1 MNVIKTTQQLYDERE
16 KRFHDAVALKE
27 PDRVPILT
35 PGTNTYDTIDAGYTM
50 AEVLY
55 DYGKAKDAI
64 RKFLTRYEPDSGYVV
79 GTGLE
84 GTGPMLEKA
93 KCKTVSWAGMPGS
106 SIDENSV
113 HQFMEFEVVKTDEL
127 RELSKNLGEFSA
139 TKFLP
144 RVFGL
149 MEPMQHFN
157 FTSTMQYT
165 LTTAGI
171 MPLSAAFSKPD
182 VQNMIKELIELEGM
196 FSKYFGEVGAFAGEV
211 EGMGFPLMAG
221 APTFGAFDFYSDYLR
236 GTMLASTDIYDD
248 EDYVKAFLRDFS
260 DLQIAEIKKN
270 PPAPGRIAFMP
281 MHKGMDGF
289 LSDEHYSRFYWPY
302 QMRLINAW
310 IEAGAIPY
318 VYTEGKYDSRI
329 KHLKELPKGKTIVHF
344 EDVDIVNAKKELK
357 DVACI
362 SGVFPAQL
370 LTYGTKQQVIDEAK
384 RLMDIC
390 APGGG
395 YIFDFD
401 GGIYNHKRENMEEL
415 FDTIKTYG
423 KY

>member
-1 MNVIKTTQQLYDERE
+1 MSEAKAAKQLYDERV

-35 PGTNTYDTIDAGYTM
+35 PGTNTFDTLDAGYTM

-55 DYGKAKDAI
+55 DYQKAKDAI
-64 RKFLTRYEPDSGYVV
+64 RKFLTRYEPDSGYVL

-84 GTGPMLEKA
+84 GTGPMLEKS
-93 KCKTVSWAGMPGS
+93 KCKSVCWAGMPGNL
-106 SIDENSV
+106 IDDNSV
-113 HQFMEFEVVKTDEL
+113 HQFMEFEVVKDDEIQ
-127 RELSKNLGEFSA
+127 ELTKNLGEFSA

-149 MEPMQHFN
+149 MEPMRHFN
-157 FTSTMQYT
+157 LSGTLQYT

-171 MPLSAAFSKPD
+171 MPLSAAFARPD
-182 VQNMIKELIELEGM
+182 VQNMIRELVELEGM
-196 FSKYFGEVGAFAGEV
+196 FAGYFGEVGAFAGEV
-211 EGMGFPLMAG
+211 EGMGFPIMSG
-221 APTFGAFDFYSDYLR
+221 PPTFGAFDFYSDYLR
-236 GTMLASTDIYDD
+236 GTILASMDLYDNE
-248 EDYVKAFLRDFS
+248 EDVEAFLKEFS
-260 DLQIAEIKKN
+260 AMQVAEIKRN
-270 PPAPGRIAFMP
+270 PPQPGRIKFMP
-281 MHKGMDGF
+281 MHKAMDGF
-289 LSDEHYSRFYWPY
+289 LSDEHYGRFYWPY
-302 QMRLINAW
+302 QRKLINAW

-318 VYTEGKYDSRI
+318 VYTEGKYDSRM
-329 KHLKELPKGKTIVHF
+329 KYLKELPKGKTIVHF
-344 EDVDIVNAKKELK
+344 EEIDIVNAKKELK

-370 LTYGTKQQVIDEAK
+370 LTYGTKQQVVDEAK
-384 RLMDIC
+384 RLMDVW

-401 GGIYNHKRENMEEL
+401 GGIYDHKRENMEAL